1 MGELE
6 NLDHIYTILALYV
19 TMNQV
24 KSKYRYMGFGLWENT
39 DPTAPKPIK
48 KPSPPPPPP
57 KVMTLELQKNKQI
70 KKPSCYPDLAKSLTE
85 YCPIDGGDLKR
96 R

>member
-1 MGELE
+1 
-6 NLDHIYTILALYV
+6 
-19 TMNQV
+19 MNQV

-57 KVMTLELQKNKQI
+57 KVTMIIMMMMALMIFAAISNIRL
-70 KKPSCYPDLAKSLTE
+70 
-85 YCPIDGGDLKR
+85 
-96 R
+96 

>member
-1 MGELE
+1 MVRETGAGPRGERSMAIE
-6 NLDHIYTILALYV
+6 TDHGEVGDLSLYIYIIVVKISSNHILALYV

-57 KVMTLELQKNKQI
+57 KVMTLKKKKN
-70 KKPSCYPDLAKSLTE
+70 
-85 YCPIDGGDLKR
+85 
-96 R
+96 

>member
-1 MGELE
+1 
-6 NLDHIYTILALYV
+6 
-19 TMNQV
+19 MNQV

-57 KVMTLELQKNKQI
+57 KVMTLKI
-70 KKPSCYPDLAKSLTE
+70 
-85 YCPIDGGDLKR
+85 
-96 R
+96 

>member
-6 NLDHIYTILALYV
+6 NLDHIYTILALYG

-57 KVMTLELQKNKQI
+57 KVIIFAAAVLIL
-70 KKPSCYPDLAKSLTE
+70 
-85 YCPIDGGDLKR
+85 LKV
-96 R
+96 